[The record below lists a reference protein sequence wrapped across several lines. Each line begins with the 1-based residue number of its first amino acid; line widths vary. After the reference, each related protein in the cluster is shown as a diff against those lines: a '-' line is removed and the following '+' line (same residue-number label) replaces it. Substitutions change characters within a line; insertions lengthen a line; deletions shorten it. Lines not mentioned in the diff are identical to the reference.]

1 MGKGLRCLPNCLP
14 YPKGCPDPPPS
25 RDASSP
31 ALDAI
36 WWAHECGRGPQL
48 GEHREDL
55 ATLPPGGLVT
65 AFHTPPCHEEEHI
78 GEQVAQLFLGGLL
91 WAQMGGVGCGLGSE
105 RDQADPTLPVFGTPC
120 PTLVGT
126 RGGRAFGQQTAWLR
140 GPRRMV

>member
-1 MGKGLRCLPNCLP
+1 MGKGLRHLPDHLP

-25 RDASSP
+25 QVASSP

-36 WWAHECGRGPQL
+36 RWAHECGGGPQL

-65 AFHTPPCHEEEHI
+65 AFHTPPRHKEEHV

-91 WAQMGGVGCGLGSE
+91 WAQTGGVGIGLGGRGIRLTRST
-105 RDQADPTLPVFGTPC
+105 RVRHPLPSASGDNRRQSFRPADSLAP
-120 PTLVGT
+120 
-126 RGGRAFGQQTAWLR
+126 RA
-140 GPRRMV
+140 